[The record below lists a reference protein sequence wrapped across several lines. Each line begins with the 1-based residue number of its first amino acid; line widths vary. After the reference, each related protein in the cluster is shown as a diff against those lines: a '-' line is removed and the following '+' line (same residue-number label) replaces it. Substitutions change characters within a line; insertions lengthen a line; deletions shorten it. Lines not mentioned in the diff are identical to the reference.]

1 MQPAKNTFSQR
12 CKKYKPSK
20 LNGQD
25 PKIFNN
31 HHSCNLAFL
40 NQNSYLHLVFWL
52 KSSSYNIIW
61 PKKLIF
67 WIFIIFYHQLHRD
80 LNFAHFAPLGDPRWG
95 TPTPPPTPL
104 PTYVFLVS
112 NEPTY
117 DIRSPYFG
125 DFYNFSKKWVVGRNW
140 SFWGLSGQLWGH
152 RLNSGRLEGRP
163 QGFFLAIL
171 PLPRAQTFGRD
182 VFWPGARFGTPQ
194 SFIVFFCILVIRQLL
209 YKA

>member
-1 MQPAKNTFSQR
+1 MFFWIVFDFFSNVNSCVYLDLFTLQIQLEKVGLVKHPKKRFSLYFARSLWGHKWRKVDKICELLKDLFLFFLMQPAKNTFSQR

-104 PTYVFLVS
+104 PTYVFLLT

-117 DIRSPYFG
+117 DIGSPY
-125 DFYNFSKKWVVGRNW
+125 Y
-140 SFWGLSGQLWGH
+140 GLS
-152 RLNSGRLEGRP
+152 
-163 QGFFLAIL
+163 
-171 PLPRAQTFGRD
+171 
-182 VFWPGARFGTPQ
+182 
-194 SFIVFFCILVIRQLL
+194 
-209 YKA
+209 